1 MRFLDANSLL
11 KSSCCCWALDGE
23 NRCGSTP
30 TPDIS
35 AWATTRQR
43 LELESRR
50 PMTHSTVDEIRD
62 FVAGTWE
69 IDSLCSEVSFNMR
82 LQTVRKAHG
91 RLNRVKGTIVTDQDY
106 GRSSV
111 VATIDAASITTG
123 GAKSDSHVRSE
134 RFLDVDKFPEIAF
147 QSTDIVLDG
156 PQCLVQGDLTIRGTT
171 RALQLDVDRVGFT
184 SESEGGTRACFSAT
198 THVSRNDFG
207 VRPRGLL
214 ALMDNALVLSDGVHI
229 TINIEAV
236 LRSAS

>member
-1 MRFLDANSLL
+1 M
-11 KSSCCCWALDGE
+11 
-23 NRCGSTP
+23 
-30 TPDIS
+30 
-35 AWATTRQR
+35 TRN
-43 LELESRR
+43 
-50 PMTHSTVDEIRD
+50 TVEEIRD

-69 IDSLCSEVSFNMR
+69 IDSVCSEVSFDMR

-111 VATIDAASITTG
+111 VAIIDAASITTG

-134 RFLDVDKFPEIAF
+134 RFLDVEKFPDITF

-156 PQCLVQGDLTIRGTT
+156 PHCLVLGDLTIRGTT

-184 SESEGGTRACFSAT
+184 SGSEGSPRACFSAT
-198 THVSRNDFG
+198 TRVSRKDFG

-214 ALMDNALVLSDGVHI
+214 ALMDNAFILSDGVCI
-229 TINIEAV
+229 TVKVEAV
-236 LRSAS
+236 LRSGI